1 MIAAF
6 SRQQRLL
13 TAADYRRVFTAPE
26 VKTGQAQLL
35 LLARRNTLGHHRLG
49 LAIAKK
55 HIATA
60 TRRNLFKRLARERF
74 RRLQPAASCSNM
86 ATSTTTTFDIV
97 VLSRPA
103 ASEADRATL
112 GKALDAQF
120 LRLFKRANAQGPAC

>member
-1 MIAAF
+1 LLHVNESF
-6 SRQQRLL
+6 SRRQRLL
-13 TAADYRRVFTAPE
+13 NAADYRRVFAAPE
-26 VKTGQAQLL
+26 VKSGQAQVL
-35 LLARRNTLGHHRLG
+35 LLARRNALGHHRLG

-60 TRRNLFKRLARERF
+60 AKRNLFKRLARERF
-74 RRLQPAASCSNM
+74 RRLRAPNADSCGES
-86 ATSTTTTFDIV
+86 STFDIV

-120 LRLFKRANAQGPAC
+120 LRLFKRANAH

>member
-1 MIAAF
+1 MIAPF

-13 TAADYRRVFTAPE
+13 TAADYRRVFAAPE
-26 VKTGQAQLL
+26 AKSGQAQLL

-60 TRRNLFKRLARERF
+60 TKRNLFKRLARERF
-74 RRLQPAASCSNM
+74 RRLREPGASGENRP
-86 ATSTTTTFDIV
+86 TFDIV

-120 LRLFKRANAQGPAC
+120 LRLFKRANAQEPAC